1 MEKAIEIKRRA
12 QRCVQNNDLDGALRE
27 YEKLVETP
35 ESDPYNFVLL
45 ADLLYKK
52 GEQGRAAERY
62 LDAVT
67 AYEKAS
73 LYKNAIAVCK
83 KMLRLTLSQGPVL
96 KHLAELHSLDGL
108 ASEASIYYS
117 QYGETMV
124 RANNPGEAAVAF
136 RKAFDNGQ
144 DNPKLLEQL
153 AEVQIIEGEDTRAA
167 ESLRE
172 AAQHWRT
179 RGAPADALRCED
191 RARQLDPSGARDD
204 GAAPMGVPETM
215 VMRMPSTDAT
225 PSGPVEKPFELES
238 SLATVHPEAL
248 PGLVTPPSS
257 EERTAE
263 TPAASMELERPARFV
278 PPSLSSPSVA
288 SVSTPDADVPASA
301 EAPLRQSQSS
311 EFERAPRFAPPVAA
325 VESIATPPVP
335 EPGEAA
341 PVAEES
347 TPEPVVAEETQPE
360 VTAIEPE
367 TVAAVT
373 PPVMLVSEDEPTD
386 DEEITEAAGVYE
398 IEVEEATSYE
408 SALHE
413 VEANLPDNVTPLP
426 VQASAPA
433 NPTPS
438 LIARR
443 PEGLLEGVSHVEHLL
458 KRAQDE
464 FRAGRRDLASQAL
477 VEAALT
483 YEKLGRLDSA
493 ATIFR
498 SLGRGAQAPAEV
510 VELWL
515 KNCEQRGDRTE
526 GSQVACELGDRAL
539 NDGDETAAR
548 QWFTR
553 ALEIDPAHETAR
565 RRLQRLD
572 GQAPDN
578 IVQMPAPPAANNAP
592 ETGRVE
598 VALGRAQAVTFD
610 LSGLL
615 SEFQR
620 GVESQ
625 LDGDAQ
631 GHYDLGMAYREMGLF
646 EQAIEAFRT
655 ASKEPRLR
663 GRSHEMIGRC
673 LADSGAHDE
682 AVREFETALSIGSID
697 GAGEAE
703 LRYQWALSL
712 AATGEYGL
720 AVTQLERADR
730 CFPGRPDIADRLF
743 EYRSQRKA
751 A

>member
-1 MEKAIEIKRRA
+1 
-12 QRCVQNNDLDGALRE
+12 
-27 YEKLVETP
+27 
-35 ESDPYNFVLL
+35 
-45 ADLLYKK
+45 YKK
-52 GEQGRAAERY
+52 GEQGHAAERY

-73 LYKNAIAVCK
+73 LFKNAIAVCK

-108 ASEASIYYS
+108 ASEASIYFA

-124 RANNPGEAAVAF
+124 RANNPGEAAIAF
-136 RKAFDNGQ
+136 RRAFDNGQ
-144 DNPKLLEQL
+144 ENPKLLEQL
-153 AEVQIIEGEDTRAA
+153 AEVQVIEGEDVKAA
-167 ESLRE
+167 ETLRE

-179 RGAPADALRCED
+179 RGAPADALRCDD
-191 RARQLDPSGARDD
+191 RARQLNPAGAPAEDD
-204 GAAPMGVPETM
+204 APMGVPETM
-215 VMRMPSTDAT
+215 VMRAPSVDAT
-225 PSGPVEKPFELES
+225 PSGSVEKPFELES
-238 SLATVHPEAL
+238 SLATVNPETMS
-248 PGLVTPPSS
+248 GLVTPPSS
-257 EERTAE
+257 DDGSPVRA
-263 TPAASMELERPARFV
+263 AASMELERPARFV
-278 PPSLSSPSVA
+278 PPSLSSSTDA
-288 SVSTPDADVPASA
+288 SVGTPDADANSSVG
-301 EAPLRQSQSS
+301 APLRQSQSS
-311 EFERAPRFAPPVAA
+311 EFERAPRFAPPVAE

-335 EPGEAA
+335 EPGEVA
-341 PVAEES
+341 PVAETVEE
-347 TPEPVVAEETQPE
+347 TPVVAEMPVVAETPMVE
-360 VTAIEPE
+360 E
-367 TVAAVT
+367 TPVAAIT
-373 PPVMLVSEDEPTD
+373 PPVMLVSEDEPS
-386 DEEITEAAGVYE
+386 DEEEATEAAGVYE
-398 IEVEEATSYE
+398 IEVEEESSYE

-413 VEANLPDNVTPLP
+413 VEAKLPDNVTPFP
-426 VQASAPA
+426 VAAAPPA

-548 QWFTR
+548 TWFTR

-565 RRLQRLD
+565 RRMQRLD

-578 IVQMPAPPAANNAP
+578 IVQMPAPPVANNMP

-625 LDGDAQ
+625 LEGDAQ
-631 GHYDLGMAYREMGLF
+631 GHYDLGMAYREMGLH
-646 EQAIEAFRT
+646 EQAIESFRT

-663 GRSHEMIGRC
+663 GRAHEMIGRC
-673 LADSGAHDE
+673 LADSGVHDE

-703 LRYQWALSL
+703 LRYQWAMSL
-712 AATGEYGL
+712 AATGEYAL